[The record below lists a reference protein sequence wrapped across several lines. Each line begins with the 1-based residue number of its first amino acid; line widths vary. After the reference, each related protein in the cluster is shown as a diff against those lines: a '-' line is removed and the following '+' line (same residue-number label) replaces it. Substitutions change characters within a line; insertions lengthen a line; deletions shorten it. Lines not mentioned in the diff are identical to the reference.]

1 MQRRNLI
8 RLAVA
13 AALTRAAVGHAQTQ
27 GQADA
32 RQRNVEILREKQAL
46 HWGTLAYIWGYP
58 MVDMA
63 RNMHNETHRIAPTQ
77 PVAAAVNQFH
87 RNENLITP
95 STAGELRAP
104 NNDTLYFSGWFDLAA
119 EPVIVQVPDTAGRY
133 YTLAVT
139 DFFNEVTHLGRR
151 TTGTAAQAFALVG
164 PQWRGVL
171 PAGVRPV
178 PLATQTAWIL
188 GRLAIAG
195 EHELSE
201 ARSLLRGFWSAP
213 LSQWRPGQPPPA
225 PSELPSATRA
235 DPQGSLA
242 YFEWLNRWLRKNPPR
257 PGEEALVRMFDQ
269 IGIGPRSEF
278 SAERLDAA
286 TRRGLEAAVAEGQAL
301 LRATTQQPL
310 KDVRNGWIF
319 PLGLA
324 DYGED
329 YLLRASVAFGGYAN
343 RPEETVYAACM
354 VDDQGQLITGAH
366 RYRLRFP
373 KGQLPPVGAFWS
385 LTAYDLRSFALIENP
400 ARRYS
405 IGDRTLGLTFE
416 ADGSLVIDIARTAPP
431 GGKGNWLPVGDAPF
445 SLIVRMYEPAP
456 EVLDGRY
463 RLPPLERVA

>member
-1 MQRRNLI
+1 MQRRALI
-8 RLAVA
+8 RFAVA
-13 AALTRAAVGHAQTQ
+13 AALARAAVGRAQAP
-27 GQADA
+27 GDA
-32 RQRNVEILREKQAL
+32 RLRNVDIIREKQAL

-58 MVDMA
+58 MVDLA
-63 RNMHNETHRIAPTQ
+63 RNMHNETHRIAATQ
-77 PVAAAVNQFH
+77 PVAAAVNHFH

-164 PQWRGVL
+164 PQWRGTL

-188 GRLAIAG
+188 GRLAVAG
-195 EHELSE
+195 EHELSA

-213 LSQWRPGQPPPA
+213 RSQWRAGQPPPA
-225 PSELPSATRA
+225 PLELPSSTRA

-242 YFEWLNRWLRKNPPR
+242 FFEWLNRWLRKNGPR

-278 SAERLDAA
+278 SAQRLDDA

-301 LRATTQQPL
+301 LRAASQQPL
-310 KDVRNGWIF
+310 KDVRDGWIF

-329 YLLRASVAFGGYAN
+329 YLMRASVAYGGYAN
-343 RPEETVYAACM
+343 RPEETVYAART
-354 VDDQGQLITGAH
+354 VDDLGQLMTGAH

-373 KGQLPPVGAFWS
+373 KGGTPPVGAFWS
-385 LTAYDLRSFALIENP
+385 ITAYDLRSFALIENP
-400 ARRYS
+400 SRRYS
-405 IGDRTLGLTFE
+405 LGDRTPGLAFE
-416 ADGSLVIDIARTAPP
+416 ADGSLVINIAKTAPP
-431 GGKGNWLPVGDAPF
+431 GGHGNWLPVGDAPF
-445 SLIVRMYEPAP
+445 SLVVRMYEPAAA
-456 EVLDGRY
+456 VLDGRY
-463 RLPPLERVA
+463 RLPPLERVM